1 MKILLLGEYNSSH
14 YTLKEGLTTL
24 GHNVTVLGF
33 GDGFKKRTVD
43 VNFKLKYTKGIGLL
57 VRKIIYKL
65 FKTDITSLAVKKQ
78 FYQHQELFANNDI
91 VQLINENSFQ
101 TVPRIEKELLNFIF
115 TNNKNV
121 FLMSCGTDYPSVKYA
136 LENKFRYSI
145 ATPYLEN
152 KGTKDKFLHLTQYV
166 TKDYE
171 ALHHFIYEHINGV
184 IASDLDYHIPL
195 LGNSKYLGMV
205 PNPIQIDKLK
215 YIPPTMTDKIVIF
228 HGINADNYYKK
239 GNDLFEEALKI
250 ILEKYDSKI
259 EIITVKSVPYDTYIK
274 LFDSAHILLD
284 QVYAYDQG
292 FNALEA
298 MAKGKVVFTGAE
310 KEWLEYYHIEEDSV
324 AINALPDPVLIAEKL
339 EWLILNP
346 EKIVEISKNARKF
359 VEEKH
364 NYVESARQYLEKW
377 TTSLKP

>member
-101 TVPRIEKELLNFIF
+101 TVPRIEKELLHFIF

-195 LGNSKYLGMV
+195 LGNNKYLGMV

-377 TTSLKP
+377 TATFKP

>member
-43 VNFKLKYTKGIGLL
+43 VNFRHKYTKGIGLF

-377 TTSLKP
+377 TATFKP

>member
-14 YTLKEGLTTL
+14 YTLKEGLSTL
-24 GHNVTVLGF
+24 GHKVTVLGF

-43 VNFKLKYTKGIGLL
+43 INFKLKYTSGVGLL
-57 VRKIIYKL
+57 IRKIIYRL
-65 FKTDITSLAVKKQ
+65 FNIDITSLAVRKQ
-78 FYQHQELFANNDI
+78 FYEHQDLFVNNDI
-91 VQLINENSFQ
+91 VQLINENSFN
-101 TVPRIEKELLNFIF
+101 TVPKIEKELLNFIF
-115 TNNKNV
+115 THNKNV
-121 FLMSCGTDYPSVKYA
+121 FLMSCGTDHPSVKYA
-136 LENKFRYSI
+136 MEEKFRYSI

-152 KGTKDKFLHLTQYV
+152 KGTKRQFLHMTQYL
-166 TKDYE
+166 TKEFED
-171 ALHHFIYEHINGV
+171 LHHFIYNNINGV

-195 LGNSKYLGMV
+195 IGHKKYLGMV
-205 PNPIQIDKLK
+205 PNPIQLDKLTF
-215 YIPPTMTDKIVIF
+215 IPPVINDKIVIF

-250 ILEKYDSKI
+250 ILKKHGAKV
-259 EIITVKSVPYDTYIK
+259 EIKTVKSVAYDTYIK

-310 KEWLEYYHIEEDSV
+310 KEWLEYYDLKEDTI
-324 AINALPDPVLIAEKL
+324 AINALPDPELIAEKL

-346 EKIVEISKNARKF
+346 EKIVEISNNARKF
-359 VEEKH
+359 IEDHH
-364 NYVESARQYLEKW
+364 NYIESSKIYLKKW
-377 TTSLKP
+377 TDTFTI